1 MSDKKP
7 EQIAAEMTVLDIVGQ
22 YPATEAVFHSYD
34 EQAGEC
40 VCCQMLFESV
50 QDAAQKYNLN
60 LAELLTKLNAAVN
73 E

>member
-7 EQIAAEMTVLDIVGQ
+7 EPIAADMTVLDIVGQ

-50 QDAAQKYNLN
+50 QDVAQKYNFK
-60 LAELLTKLNAAVN
+60 LAEVLTKLNAAAN